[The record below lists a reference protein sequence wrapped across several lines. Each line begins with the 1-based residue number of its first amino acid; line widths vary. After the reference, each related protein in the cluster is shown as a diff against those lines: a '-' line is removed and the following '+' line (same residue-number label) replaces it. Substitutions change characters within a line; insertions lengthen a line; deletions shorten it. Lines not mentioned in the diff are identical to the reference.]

1 MQAPQA
7 NIDIN
12 LLKTATAHVQEA
24 LPDIPE
30 TAIILG
36 SGLGYLADSLSNSS
50 AIDTGSIPGYP
61 ASTVEGHKGR
71 WVVGENRDGVRLL
84 AVQGRIHGYEGHPHR
99 VVTFPI
105 HLLAR
110 CGVKNL
116 LITNAAGA
124 VNRFYSPG
132 DFMVIEDHINLT
144 FKNPL
149 IGQNIPEEG
158 PRFPDMAEPYSHEL
172 IELALSEGVALG
184 LPIHR
189 GVYCAVSGPS
199 YETGAEIR
207 MAARMGADA
216 IGMSTVPEVIVAV
229 YRKMRVLGISCIS
242 NMATGVSGDK
252 LSHGEVTEVANRVQ
266 DQFIA
271 LIDQIL
277 KKI

>member
-105 HLLAR
+105 
-110 CGVKNL
+110 
-116 LITNAAGA
+116 
-124 VNRFYSPG
+124 
-132 DFMVIEDHINLT
+132 
-144 FKNPL
+144 
-149 IGQNIPEEG
+149 
-158 PRFPDMAEPYSHEL
+158 
-172 IELALSEGVALG
+172 
-184 LPIHR
+184 
-189 GVYCAVSGPS
+189 
-199 YETGAEIR
+199 
-207 MAARMGADA
+207 
-216 IGMSTVPEVIVAV
+216 
-229 YRKMRVLGISCIS
+229 
-242 NMATGVSGDK
+242 
-252 LSHGEVTEVANRVQ
+252 
-266 DQFIA
+266 
-271 LIDQIL
+271 
-277 KKI
+277 

>member
-1 MQAPQA
+1 MQAA
-7 NIDIN
+7 LTNIDLN
-12 LLKTATAHVQEA
+12 LLKTATAHVRNA

-36 SGLGYLADSLSNSS
+36 SGLGYLADTLTNST
-50 AIDTGSIPGYP
+50 AINTGDIPGYP

-71 WVVGENRDGVRLL
+71 WVVGENRDGVRIL
-84 AVQGRIHGYEGHPHR
+84 AVQGRIHGYEGHPHQ

-105 HLLAR
+105 HLMAA
-110 CGVKNL
+110 CGIKNL

-149 IGQNIPEEG
+149 IGRNIPEQG
-158 PRFPDMAEPYSHEL
+158 PRFPDMVEPYSREL
-172 IELALSEGVALG
+172 IELALQEGVALG

-199 YETGAEIR
+199 YETAAEIR
-207 MAARMGADA
+207 MVERIGADA
-216 IGMSTVPEVIVAV
+216 VGMSTVPEVIVAV

-252 LSHGEVTEVANRVQ
+252 LSHGEVTDVANRVR
-266 DQFIA
+266 DQFID
-271 LIDQIL
+271 LIDHIL